1 MGWLRAS
8 LVVGCVLIGCA
19 SEEASDATSCVP
31 GAQVVCDCPGNAKG
45 FQVCDATGNSY
56 GECTG
61 CSSGTGGGSGSGG
74 FPTTGGSG
82 GMVTG
87 GAGGASSGGTGG
99 TSTGGT
105 GGGAGPVYTSAD
117 CLITANNDE
126 EVCDDAQAE
135 VPVTGALV
143 LVCLTAN
150 GGKTYI
156 SKNTGP
162 VMFDGISRCQGW
174 EDNGQNAWDHL
185 QYIYTL
191 DCTTAQATLDVDLS
205 SYVGQTIWVGVHDQP
220 TGGGDNT
227 PVCVAVKK

>member
-8 LVVGCVLIGCA
+8 LVVACALIGCA
-19 SEEASDATSCVP
+19 SEDASDQKSCVP
-31 GAQVVCDCPGNAKG
+31 GAQVSCDCPGNAKG
-45 FQVCDATGNSY
+45 FQVCDGAGTAY
-56 GECTG
+56 GECTN
-61 CSSGTGGGSGSGG
+61 CSSGSGG
-74 FPTTGGSG
+74 FPSGGSG
-82 GMVTG
+82 GSG
-87 GAGGASSGGTGG
+87 GAATGGTGG
-99 TSTGGT
+99 TSSGGT
-105 GGGAGPVYTSAD
+105 GATSTGGAGPIYTSAD

-126 EVCDDAQAE
+126 EVCDDAEAQ
-135 VPVTGALV
+135 VPATVALV

-162 VMFDGISRCQGW
+162 VMFDGVARCQGW
-174 EDNGQNAWDHL
+174 EDNGQNAWDYL

-205 SYVGQTIWVGVHDQP
+205 SYVGTTVWVGVHDQP
-220 TGGGDNT
+220 TGGGDDT